1 MELCGIVQAG
11 SKCIGLGVAPGG
23 VGAPAS
29 CIEPFIALSGS
40 IGVDGDEDDI
50 IRAQKPANLIDT
62 PASLGQWDIGEFGH
76 EQLGIVA
83 KVGQGRN
90 YPGSNQPVP
99 GVFPKDAI
107 GAALARSLDTVTV
120 IDKDFHIW
128 LSV

>member
-1 MELCGIVQAG
+1 MELCGIIQARG
-11 SKCIGLGVAPGG
+11 KCIGPGVDSGS
-23 VGAPAS
+23 VSAPAG
-29 CIEPFIALSGS
+29 CIEPLIALPGS

-50 IRAQKPANLIDT
+50 VLAQKLANLIDT
-62 PASLGQWDIGEFGH
+62 SATFGQWDIGEFRH

-90 YPGSNQPVP
+90 YPGSNNPVP

-120 IDKDFHIW
+120 IDKDFHSW